1 MTNTYKVPTL
11 ADLYADDETAYKN
24 DKFKQLLNQP
34 PPEQWIKTHKQTGI
48 RYLPIDKVELLLDR
62 IYVGRWKTSVLQTQ
76 LLVNAIQV
84 TVRLEVFDPVN
95 EAWTHHDG
103 VGAMPIQLKQGA
115 TPGDLGAI
123 NHNSIQMNTPA
134 AKSYAIKDAAEHLGK
149 IFGRDITR
157 KDTANYQPAFLS
169 DPFNADQTGDTGKSE
184 IVPPPP
190 PPIPEHLEKHVAPEY
205 TQEQLRVKWLETKP
219 NEAARIPVIDN
230 PELKAQPSFAANLFA
245 EPGATIGYQPPAN
258 AQIEF

>member
-62 IYVGRWKTSVLQTQ
+62 IYVGRWKVSVLKTQ
-76 LLVNAIQV
+76 LIVNAIQI

-169 DPFNADQTGDTGKSE
+169 DPFNADQTGDTGKPE
-184 IVPPPP
+184 IVPPSPP
-190 PPIPEHLEKHVAPEY
+190 PL
-205 TQEQLRVKWLETKP
+205 
-219 NEAARIPVIDN
+219 PVNVGTPVVLDTAVN
-230 PELKAQPSFAANLFA
+230 KTVEVMKDATPPTPPAFAAGLFA
-245 EPGATIGYQPPAN
+245 DPGAHVGYQPPAN